1 MEGYARGIAARA
13 LAPFDVDRALALV
26 APFTD
31 PNEKERYNGFIA
43 GAIAATDTDRAVA
56 MADAMKQETTRPDDV
71 KTEIARR
78 IAAEHPDRAV
88 RIVEGMRCYAA
99 DKVRAEAF
107 AWLAVAVAPRDRAR
121 AAALIDRALA
131 FPVDRP
137 DVYRGWIHF
146 GGATMAAAKMAACAR
161 HADYPDMHS
170 VLMRVMATRVG
181 LGDRDAN
188 DPALEIRSATM
199 AAVPLA
205 LVDPGAARVLLGQIE
220 ARAGLDPVKLAE
232 VAGDDWL
239 RAWGLVDLEKTGA
252 LVDAQLAA
260 VEKNQGAGL
269 VGRPIFTMLHTL
281 IDPPDRREA
290 EVFHVVGPSWR
301 PASQD

>member
-1 MEGYARGIAARA
+1 M
-13 LAPFDVDRALALV
+13 
-26 APFTD
+26 
-31 PNEKERYNGFIA
+31 
-43 GAIAATDTDRAVA
+43 
-56 MADAMKQETTRPDDV
+56 
-71 KTEIARR
+71 
-78 IAAEHPDRAV
+78 
-88 RIVEGMRCYAA
+88 VEGMKCYAA
-99 DKVRAEAF
+99 DKMRAEAF

-131 FPVDRP
+131 FPIDRP
-137 DVYRGWIHF
+137 EVYRGWIHF
-146 GGATMAAAKMAACAR
+146 GGAMMAAAKMAACAR
-161 HADYPDMHS
+161 HAGYPDMHGA
-170 VLMRVMATRVG
+170 VMRVMATRVG
-181 LGDRDAN
+181 LGERDAH

-205 LVDPGAARVLLGQIE
+205 LVDPGAARVMLGQIE

-239 RAWGLVDLEKTGA
+239 RAWGLVDLEKAGA

-260 VEKNQGAGL
+260 IEKAKGASL
-269 VGRPIFTMLHTL
+269 ANSHLFKMLDTL

-301 PASQD
+301 PAFQN